1 MSLSF
6 TKWNSVKKSWGVIY
20 GWWMEKVLFFFSE
33 SCAIFRSLIKI
44 NGSLALLTNYG
55 KRIN

>member
-1 MSLSF
+1 M
-6 TKWNSVKKSWGVIY
+6 KKSWGVIY